1 MQSHEI
7 LRYDTNDA
15 CGQVCSS
22 LESPTPTLMY
32 LAILPKHFL
41 VCGGS
46 NILIFLKIILD
57 SKFIK
62 LSQNFFNWLS
72 LNDSTLYIYIIL
84 IKLGI

>member
-46 NILIFLKIILD
+46 NILIFLILD

-62 LSQNFFNWLS
+62 LS
-72 LNDSTLYIYIIL
+72 
-84 IKLGI
+84 

>member
-46 NILIFLKIILD
+46 NILIFLKII
-57 SKFIK
+57 
-62 LSQNFFNWLS
+62 
-72 LNDSTLYIYIIL
+72 
-84 IKLGI
+84 